1 MQADICFEVPCSG
14 DSFICFLCYVDIS
27 FYRELQAAVKSK
39 SSAMKYVYV
48 DLNDSKTWQ
57 EMEPMER
64 NYTDVAM
71 SHSGDLLSV
80 TSVQ

>member
-1 MQADICFEVPCSG
+1 M
-14 DSFICFLCYVDIS
+14 
-27 FYRELQAAVKSK
+27 KSK
-39 SSAMKYVYV
+39 SSAMKCVYV

-57 EMEPMER
+57 EMEPMEG